1 MSTQEAVYLTL
12 QIPLTKCTR
21 DIVFINTSTPEDRIF
36 LLKPKSVL
44 DELPAESTD
53 IESDNIIQRYSKRP
67 KKLQYFCLADYVSK
81 VDVIYPKGN
90 KLPEKVQEK
99 MMTIIMKVFLVTKV
113 KKVLKMRMVLRTVIV
128 QTYYTKQRMEQDI
141 RKEKYLK

>member
-1 MSTQEAVYLTL
+1 M
-12 QIPLTKCTR
+12 
-21 DIVFINTSTPEDRIF
+21 
-36 LLKPKSVL
+36 
-44 DELPAESTD
+44 
-53 IESDNIIQRYSKRP
+53 
-67 KKLQYFCLADYVSK
+67 QYFCLADYVSK

-99 MMTIIMKVFLVTKV
+99 SDDDNNESFSNDESEE
-113 KKVLKMRMVLRTVIV
+113 VLKMRMVLRTVIV

>member
-1 MSTQEAVYLTL
+1 M
-12 QIPLTKCTR
+12 TKCTR
-21 DIVFINTSTPEDRIF
+21 DIVFINTSTPEERIF

-53 IESDNIIQRYSKRP
+53 VESDNIIQRYSKRQ
-67 KKLQYFCLADYVSK
+67 KQLQKFCLADYVSK

-90 KLPEKVQEK
+90 KLPEKMEEK
-99 MMTIIMKVFLVTKV
+99 NDDDKNESSSSDENEDSLEDENV
-113 KKVLKMRMVLRTVIV
+113 VLRTVIV
-128 QTYYTKQRMEQDI
+128 QTCYTKQRMEQDI